1 MKTLIMYRDYNDN
14 PYTRD
19 FYIFK
24 LDEETLNRTFWVF
37 RTVLGA
43 IANGSKADR
52 PLTKNLWVSIQNAKK
67 EGFKILKEPYLERH
81 IINSF
86 EI

>member
-1 MKTLIMYRDYNDN
+1 MKTFIMYRDYKDN
-14 PYTRD
+14 PFVRD

-52 PLTKNLWVSIQNAKK
+52 PLNKNLWVSIQNAKK
-67 EGFKILKEPYLERH
+67 NGFKIMKESYLERL
-81 IINSF
+81 IIDAF

>member
-1 MKTLIMYRDYNDN
+1 MKTLIMYRDYDDN
-14 PYTRD
+14 PHIRD

-24 LDEETLNRTFWVF
+24 LDEITLNRTFWVF

-43 IANGSKADR
+43 IANGAKADR
-52 PLTKNLWVSIQNAKK
+52 PLNKNLWVSVRNAKK
-67 EGFKILKEPYLERH
+67 NGFKILNEPYLEMH